1 MVALRDTHEASFDF
15 AAWSNKLQLPPEQK
29 EQLHQCHLY
38 VVACLEKQAQKAAK
52 NGNSKNG
59 ANAEGKNGSSTEAK
73 ISFNGG
79 ISANGGMSAGAGEV
93 FDASA
98 AAVKASGQALAANAA
113 DATASGASASG
124 ANGTGVASLMAN
136 SLREQIQAMSNLSAE
151 IVSILMSLNMD
162 LDSLLVAF
170 LYPAYAAQA
179 LDLDDVESHFGS
191 NIKKLLLKVKDM
203 EAIRFLQN
211 LNSDKNKEVQV
222 DRVRRM
228 LLSMV
233 DDVRAVVIKLAE
245 RIAVI
250 RAAKFADDSTKLAIA
265 REIANIYAPLANRLG
280 IGQLKWELEDLAFRF
295 LHNDYYKEIA
305 HDLGE
310 KRVEREHYIE
320 RFVAE
325 LKQLLIDNGIKGAEV
340 YGRPKHIY
348 SIWRK
353 MQRKHLPFSEL
364 YDVRAVR
371 ILVDKIEDCYAALS
385 AIHSHWSHIDKE
397 FDDYIANP
405 KPNGYQSIH
414 TVVYGEGH
422 KAVEIQMRTRDMHNM
437 AELGVAAHWKYK
449 EGGGLGGGVEQR
461 INWLRKLLAWRD
473 DMVESGALL
482 DEFRKQVFEDRVY
495 VFTPRGEVV
504 DLPTG
509 ATPLD
514 FAYQVH
520 TMIGH
525 RCIGAK
531 VNGRIVPYTYK
542 LKTGEQVDIIT
553 QKEPNPSRDWINA
566 DNGYLKTTR
575 ARAKVINWFRK
586 VDYDKNV
593 QAGDEIIE
601 REVARHGIGLNKDQ
615 VASFLKEKIARFNV
629 KTVNDIYAGVGAGDI
644 RITQIIA
651 YLEERVFKRDAA
663 SQELDLQS
671 LISEKTNQQLLER
684 QRQHSQGKGTIIVDG
699 IGSMMTHIAKCCQP
713 IPGDDII
720 GFVTQGRGISIH
732 KASCPQLKNM
742 MKKNPERVVSSQWGQ
757 SASAEGFTVTI
768 KVVASDYPG
777 LLRDVTTVIANEKIN
792 VLGVRSHTER
802 HKDLSVIDIDLML
815 VNREALSR
823 VLTKLNE
830 IKQVRS
836 ASRV

>member
-15 AAWSNKLQLPPEQK
+15 EPWAAKLNLPAEKK
-29 EQLHQCHLY
+29 EKLSQCHLY
-38 VVACLEKQAQKAAK
+38 VVECLNAHNAK
-52 NGNSKNG
+52 VSSNANSS
-59 ANAEGKNGSSTEAK
+59 GSNS
-73 ISFNGG
+73 S
-79 ISANGGMSAGAGEV
+79 
-93 FDASA
+93 
-98 AAVKASGQALAANAA
+98 L
-113 DATASGASASG
+113 G
-124 ANGTGVASLMAN
+124 ANGKVRNA
-136 SLREQIQAMSNLSAE
+136 IIDPKNLNNMSAE
-151 IVSILMSLNMD
+151 IISILMSLNMD
-162 LDSLLVAF
+162 LDSLMVAF
-170 LYPAYAAQA
+170 LYPPFEAKA
-179 LDLDDVESHFGS
+179 LDLDNVEEVFGS
-191 NIKKLLLKVKDM
+191 GIRKLLLKVKDM

-211 LNSDKNKEVQV
+211 YNSNKSADTQV

-228 LLSMV
+228 MLSMV

-250 RAAKFADDSTKLAIA
+250 RAAKYADEETKLSIA

-295 LHNDYYKEIA
+295 LHNDDYKEIA
-305 HDLGE
+305 RDLGE
-310 KRVEREHYIE
+310 KRVERELYIE
-320 RFVAE
+320 QFVGE
-325 LKQLLIDNGIKGAEV
+325 LSNLLEQNGIKNSEV

-371 ILVDKIEDCYAALS
+371 VIVDKIEDCYAALS
-385 AIHSHWSHIDKE
+385 IVHARWEHIEKE

-414 TVVYGEGH
+414 TVVYGDGH
-422 KAVEIQMRTRDMHNM
+422 KVVEIQFRTKDMHQM

-449 EGGGLGGGVEQR
+449 EGGGLGSGVEQR

-482 DEFRKQVFEDRVY
+482 DEFRKQVFEDRIY

-531 VNGRIVPYTYK
+531 VDGRIVPYTYK
-542 LKTGEQVDIIT
+542 LKTGEQVEIIT
-553 QKEPNPSRDWINA
+553 QKEPNPSRDWINS
-566 DNGYLKTTR
+566 DNGYLKTSR
-575 ARAKVINWFRK
+575 ARAKVVNWFRK

-593 QAGDEIIE
+593 QAGDDILE
-601 REVARHGIGLNKDQ
+601 REVSRHGIGLNKDQ
-615 VASFLKEKIARFNV
+615 VAAFLKEKIARFNV
-629 KTVNDIYAGVGAGDI
+629 KNVNDIYAGIGAGDI
-644 RITQIIA
+644 KVNQIISF
-651 YLEERVFKRDAA
+651 LEERVFKRVDATKDL
-663 SQELDLQS
+663 ELRS
-671 LISEKTNQQLLER
+671 LISEKTKEQLKER
-684 QRQHSQGKGTIIVDG
+684 HANSKGRIVVNG
-699 IGSMMTHIAKCCQP
+699 IGTMMTHIAKCCQP
-713 IPGDDII
+713 IPGDEII
-720 GFVTQGRGISIH
+720 GFITQGRGISIH
-732 KASCPQLKNM
+732 KANCPQLKGL
-742 MKKNPERVVSSQWGQ
+742 MKKNPERVVSCQWGE
-757 SASAEGFTVTI
+757 SATTNGFTVTI

-802 HKDLSVIDIDLML
+802 QKDLSIIDIDLML
-815 VNREALSR
+815 VNLPALTR
-823 VLTKLNE
+823 VIAKLNE

-836 ASRV
+836 VSRL

>member
-15 AAWSNKLQLPPEQK
+15 EAWADKLNLPAEQK
-29 EQLHQCHLY
+29 EKLQECHTY
-38 VVACLEKQAQKAAK
+38 VVSCMHKQAEKQAA
-52 NGNSKNG
+52 
-59 ANAEGKNGSSTEAK
+59 EAK
-73 ISFNGG
+73 KVEEGEAKADKG
-79 ISANGGMSAGAGEV
+79 AEKSAEKSSEKGLG
-93 FDASA
+93 
-98 AAVKASGQALAANAA
+98 LARAKLL
-113 DATASGASASG
+113 DEKSMT
-124 ANGTGVASLMAN
+124 
-136 SLREQIQAMSNLSAE
+136 NLSAE
-151 IVSILMSLNMD
+151 SISILMTLNMD
-162 LDSLLVAF
+162 LESLMVAF
-170 LYPAYAAQA
+170 LYPAFEAKA
-179 LDLDDVESHFGS
+179 LDLDEVEAKFGLS
-191 NIKKLLLKVKDM
+191 IRKLLLKVKDM

-211 LNSDKNKEVQV
+211 LNSSKGAEAQV

-250 RAAKFADDSTKLAIA
+250 RAAKHADDETKLAIA

-295 LHNDYYKEIA
+295 LHNDYYMEIA
-305 HDLGE
+305 RDLGE
-310 KRVEREHYIE
+310 KRVERERYIE
-320 RFVAE
+320 NFVAE
-325 LKQLLIDNGIKGAEV
+325 LRSLLEQNGIKNAEV

-371 ILVDKIEDCYAALS
+371 VIVDKIEDCYAALS
-385 AIHSHWSHIDKE
+385 IVHSRWSHIEKE

-414 TVVYGEGH
+414 TVVYGDGN
-422 KAVEIQMRTRDMHNM
+422 KVVEIQFRTKDMHQM

-449 EGGGLGGGVEQR
+449 EGGGLGSGVEQR

-520 TMIGH
+520 TMVGH

-531 VNGRIVPYTYK
+531 VDGRIVPYTYK
-542 LKTGEQVDIIT
+542 LKTGEQVEIIT

-566 DNGYLKTTR
+566 DNGYLKTSR

-586 VDYDKNV
+586 VDYDKNLA
-593 QAGDEIIE
+593 AGDDILE
-601 REVARHGIGLNKDQ
+601 REVARHGLGLNKDQ
-615 VASFLKEKIARFNV
+615 VASFLKEKLSRFNV
-629 KTVNDIYAGVGAGDI
+629 KTVSDIYAGIGAGDI
-644 RITQIIA
+644 KVNQIISF
-651 YLEERVFKRDAA
+651 LEERVFKRD
-663 SQELDLQS
+663 SNTKELELQS
-671 LISEKTNQQLLER
+671 LISEKTNQQLLTR
-684 QRQHSQGKGTIIVDG
+684 HANQKGRIVVDG
-699 IGSMMTHIAKCCQP
+699 IGTMMTHIAKCCQP

-720 GFVTQGRGISIH
+720 GFITQGRGISIH
-732 KASCPQLKNM
+732 KASCSQLKGL
-742 MKKNPERVVSSQWGQ
+742 MKKNPERVVTAQWGDD
-757 SASAEGFTVTI
+757 ANANGFTVTI

-792 VLGVRSHTER
+792 VLGVRSHTDR
-802 HKDLSVIDIDLML
+802 QKDLSIIDIDMMI
-815 VNREALSR
+815 VNLPALTR
-823 VLTKLNE
+823 VLGKLNE
-830 IKQVRS
+830 LKQVRS
-836 ASRV
+836 AARV

>member
-15 AAWSNKLQLPPEQK
+15 DSWAEKLNLPAEQKDKLQ
-29 EQLHQCHLY
+29 QCHAY
-38 VVACLEKQAQKAAK
+38 VLQCMQKKMAQQSANQKQAAAK
-52 NGNSKNG
+52 FDPK
-59 ANAEGKNGSSTEAK
+59 GST
-73 ISFNGG
+73 
-79 ISANGGMSAGAGEV
+79 
-93 FDASA
+93 
-98 AAVKASGQALAANAA
+98 
-113 DATASGASASG
+113 
-124 ANGTGVASLMAN
+124 
-136 SLREQIQAMSNLSAE
+136 NLSAE
-151 IVSILMSLNMD
+151 IISILMSLNMD
-162 LDSLLVAF
+162 LDSLMVAF
-170 LYPAYAAQA
+170 LYPAYEAQA
-179 LDLDDVESHFGS
+179 LDLENVEETFGAG
-191 NIKKLLLKVKDM
+191 IKKLLLKVKDM

-211 LNSDKNKEVQV
+211 LNSTKSTETQV
-222 DRVRRM
+222 DKVRRM

-250 RAAKFADDSTKLAIA
+250 RAAKNADEDTKLSIA

-295 LHNDYYKEIA
+295 LHNDYYREIA

-310 KRVEREHYIE
+310 KRVERERYIE
-320 RFVAE
+320 QFVTN
-325 LKQLLIDNGIKGAEV
+325 LSSLLEQNGIHGAEV

-371 ILVDKIEDCYAALS
+371 VIVEKIEDCYAALS
-385 AIHSHWSHIDKE
+385 IVHSNFSHIDKE

-414 TVVYGEGH
+414 TVVYGPGH
-422 KAVEIQMRTRDMHNM
+422 KVVEIQFRTKAMHQM

-449 EGGGLGGGVEQR
+449 EGGGLGSGVEQR

-495 VFTPRGEVV
+495 VFTPRGEVI

-520 TMIGH
+520 TMVGH

-531 VNGRIVPYTYK
+531 VDGRIVPYTYK
-542 LKTGEQVDIIT
+542 LKTGEQVEIIT

-566 DNGYLKTTR
+566 DNGYLKTSR
-575 ARAKVINWFRK
+575 ARSKVINWFRK

-593 QAGDEIIE
+593 QAGDDILE

-615 VASFLKEKIARFNV
+615 VASFLKEKLSRFNV
-629 KTVNDIYAGVGAGDI
+629 KTVNDIYAGIGAGDI
-644 RITQIIA
+644 KINQVISF
-651 YLEERVFKRDAA
+651 LEERVFKQNDHK
-663 SQELDLQS
+663 ELELHS
-671 LISEKTNQQLLER
+671 LISEKTNQQLLAR
-684 QRQHSQGKGTIIVDG
+684 HNNKKGRIVVDG
-699 IGSMMTHIAKCCQP
+699 LGNMMTHIAKCCQP

-720 GFVTQGRGISIH
+720 GFITQGRGISIH
-732 KASCPQLKNM
+732 KANCPQLRGL
-742 MKKNPERVVSSQWGQ
+742 MKKNPERVVSSQWGDD
-757 SASAEGFTVTI
+757 ATADGFTVTI
-768 KVVASDYPG
+768 KVVASDYSG

-792 VLGVRSHTER
+792 VLGVRSHTDR
-802 HKDLSVIDIDLML
+802 QKDLSIIDIDLMI
-815 VNREALSR
+815 VNLPALNR

-836 ASRV
+836 AARV

>member
-15 AAWSNKLQLPPEQK
+15 EAWADKLNLPAEQK
-29 EQLHQCHLY
+29 EKLQECHTY
-38 VVACLEKQAQKAAK
+38 VVSCMHKQAEKQAV
-52 NGNSKNG
+52 
-59 ANAEGKNGSSTEAK
+59 EAK
-73 ISFNGG
+73 KVEEGEAKADKG
-79 ISANGGMSAGAGEV
+79 AEKSAEKSSEKGLG
-93 FDASA
+93 
-98 AAVKASGQALAANAA
+98 LARAKLL
-113 DATASGASASG
+113 DEKSMT
-124 ANGTGVASLMAN
+124 
-136 SLREQIQAMSNLSAE
+136 NLSAE
-151 IVSILMSLNMD
+151 IISILMTLNMD
-162 LDSLLVAF
+162 LESLMVAF
-170 LYPAYAAQA
+170 LYPAFEAKA
-179 LDLDDVESHFGS
+179 LDLDEVEAKFGLS
-191 NIKKLLLKVKDM
+191 IRKLLLKVKDM

-211 LNSDKNKEVQV
+211 LNSSKGAEAQV

-250 RAAKFADDSTKLAIA
+250 RAAKHADDETKLAIA

-295 LHNDYYKEIA
+295 LHNDYYMEIA
-305 HDLGE
+305 RDLGE
-310 KRVEREHYIE
+310 KRVERERYIE
-320 RFVAE
+320 NFVAE
-325 LKQLLIDNGIKGAEV
+325 LRSLLEQNGIKNAEV

-371 ILVDKIEDCYAALS
+371 VIVDKIEDCYAALS
-385 AIHSHWSHIDKE
+385 IVHSRWSHIEKE

-414 TVVYGEGH
+414 TVVYGDGN
-422 KAVEIQMRTRDMHNM
+422 KVVEIQFRTKDMHQM

-449 EGGGLGGGVEQR
+449 EGGGLGSGVEQR

-520 TMIGH
+520 TMVGH

-531 VNGRIVPYTYK
+531 VDGRIVPYTYK
-542 LKTGEQVDIIT
+542 LKTGEQVEIIT

-566 DNGYLKTTR
+566 DNGYLKTSR

-586 VDYDKNV
+586 VDYDKNLA
-593 QAGDEIIE
+593 AGDDILE
-601 REVARHGIGLNKDQ
+601 REVARHGLGLNKDQ
-615 VASFLKEKIARFNV
+615 VASFLKEKLSRFNV
-629 KTVNDIYAGVGAGDI
+629 KTVSDIYAGIGAGDI
-644 RITQIIA
+644 KVNQIISF
-651 YLEERVFKRDAA
+651 LEERVFKRD
-663 SQELDLQS
+663 SNTKELELQS
-671 LISEKTNQQLLER
+671 LISEKTNQQLLTR
-684 QRQHSQGKGTIIVDG
+684 HANQKGRIVVDG
-699 IGSMMTHIAKCCQP
+699 IGTMMTHIAKCCQP

-720 GFVTQGRGISIH
+720 GFITQGRGISIH
-732 KASCPQLKNM
+732 KASCSQLKGL
-742 MKKNPERVVSSQWGQ
+742 MKKNPERVVTAQWGDD
-757 SASAEGFTVTI
+757 ANANGFTVTI

-792 VLGVRSHTER
+792 VLGVRSHTDR
-802 HKDLSVIDIDLML
+802 QKDLSIIDIDMMI
-815 VNREALSR
+815 VNLPALTR
-823 VLTKLNE
+823 VLGKLNE
-830 IKQVRS
+830 LKQVRS
-836 ASRV
+836 AARV

>member
-15 AAWSNKLQLPPEQK
+15 DSWAAKLNLPEEQKLKLQ
-29 EQLHQCHLY
+29 QCHEF
-38 VVACLEKQAQKAAK
+38 VVACLHKKECP
-52 NGNSKNG
+52 
-59 ANAEGKNGSSTEAK
+59 
-73 ISFNGG
+73 
-79 ISANGGMSAGAGEV
+79 
-93 FDASA
+93 ASDI
-98 AAVKASGQALAANAA
+98 K
-113 DATASGASASG
+113 
-124 ANGTGVASLMAN
+124 
-136 SLREQIQAMSNLSAE
+136 AMSNLSAE
-151 IVSILMSLNMD
+151 IISILMTLNMD
-162 LDSLLVAF
+162 LDSLIVAF
-170 LYPAYAAQA
+170 LYPAYEAQA
-179 LDLDDVESHFGS
+179 LDLEKVEETFGA

-211 LNSDKNKEVQV
+211 LNSNKSTEAQV
-222 DRVRRM
+222 DKVRRM

-250 RAAKFADDSTKLAIA
+250 RAAKNADEVTRLSIA

-305 HDLGE
+305 RDLGE
-310 KRVEREHYIE
+310 KRVERERYIE
-320 RFVAE
+320 QFVSN
-325 LKQLLIDNGIKGAEV
+325 LQKLLEDNGIHGAEV

-371 ILVDKIEDCYAALS
+371 VILDSVEDCYAALS
-385 AIHSHWSHIDKE
+385 VVHSNFAHIDKE

-414 TVVYGEGH
+414 TVVYGPGH
-422 KAVEIQMRTRDMHNM
+422 KVVEIQFRTKAMHQM

-449 EGGGLGGGVEQR
+449 EGGGLGSGVEQR

-495 VFTPRGEVV
+495 VFTPRGEVI

-520 TMIGH
+520 TMVGH

-531 VNGRIVPYTYK
+531 VDGRIVPYTYK
-542 LKTGEQVDIIT
+542 LKTGEQVEIIT

-566 DNGYLKTTR
+566 DNGYLKTSR

-593 QAGDEIIE
+593 QAGDDILE
-601 REVARHGIGLNKDQ
+601 REVARRGIGLNKDQ
-615 VASFLKEKIARFNV
+615 VASFLKEKLSRFNV
-629 KTVNDIYAGVGAGDI
+629 KTVNDIYAGIGAGDI
-644 RITQIIA
+644 KINQVIA
-651 YLEERVFKRDAA
+651 ALEERVFKQQDHK
-663 SQELDLQS
+663 ELELQS
-671 LISEKTNQQLLER
+671 LISEKTNQQLLNR
-684 QRQHSQGKGTIIVDG
+684 TNQKQRRIVVDG
-699 IGSMMTHIAKCCQP
+699 QSDLMTHIAKCCQP
-713 IPGDDII
+713 IPGDDIV
-720 GFVTQGRGISIH
+720 GFITQGRGVSIH
-732 KASCPQLKNM
+732 KANCPQLRGLI
-742 MKKNPERVVSSQWGQ
+742 KKNPERVIATQWGNE
-757 SASAEGFTVTI
+757 ASAEGFTVTI
-768 KVVASDYPG
+768 KVVASDYSG
-777 LLRDVTTVIANEKIN
+777 LLRDITTVIANEKIN
-792 VLGVRSHTER
+792 VLGVRSHTDR
-802 HKDLSVIDIDLML
+802 QKDLSIIDIDLML
-815 VNREALSR
+815 VNLPALNR
-823 VLTKLNE
+823 VLTKLRE
-830 IKQVRS
+830 MKQVRS
-836 ASRV
+836 AARV

>member
-15 AAWSNKLQLPPEQK
+15 EAWADKLNLPAEQK
-29 EQLHQCHLY
+29 EKLQECHTY
-38 VVACLEKQAQKAAK
+38 VVSCMHKQAEKQAA
-52 NGNSKNG
+52 
-59 ANAEGKNGSSTEAK
+59 EAK
-73 ISFNGG
+73 KIEEGEAKADK
-79 ISANGGMSAGAGEV
+79 SAEKSADKGSEKGL
-93 FDASA
+93 
-98 AAVKASGQALAANAA
+98 GLARAKLL
-113 DATASGASASG
+113 DEKSMT
-124 ANGTGVASLMAN
+124 
-136 SLREQIQAMSNLSAE
+136 NLSAE
-151 IVSILMSLNMD
+151 IISILMTLNMD
-162 LDSLLVAF
+162 LESLMVAF
-170 LYPAYAAQA
+170 LYPAFEAKA
-179 LDLDDVESHFGS
+179 LDLDEVEAKFGLS
-191 NIKKLLLKVKDM
+191 IRKLLLKVKDM

-211 LNSDKNKEVQV
+211 LNSSKGAEAQV

-250 RAAKFADDSTKLAIA
+250 RAAKHADDETKLAIA

-305 HDLGE
+305 RDLGE
-310 KRVEREHYIE
+310 KRVERERYIE
-320 RFVAE
+320 NFVAE
-325 LKQLLIDNGIKGAEV
+325 LRSLLEQNGIKNAEV

-371 ILVDKIEDCYAALS
+371 VIVDKIEDCYAALS
-385 AIHSHWSHIDKE
+385 IVHSRWSHIEKE

-414 TVVYGEGH
+414 TVVYGDGN
-422 KAVEIQMRTRDMHNM
+422 KVVEIQFRTKDMHQM

-449 EGGGLGGGVEQR
+449 EGGGLGSGVEQR

-520 TMIGH
+520 TMVGH

-531 VNGRIVPYTYK
+531 VDGRIVPYTYK
-542 LKTGEQVDIIT
+542 LKTGEQVEIIT

-566 DNGYLKTTR
+566 DNGYLKTSR

-586 VDYDKNV
+586 VDYDKNLA
-593 QAGDEIIE
+593 AGDDILE
-601 REVARHGIGLNKDQ
+601 REVARHGLGLNKDQ
-615 VASFLKEKIARFNV
+615 VASFLKEKLSRFNV
-629 KTVNDIYAGVGAGDI
+629 KSVSDIYAGIGAGDI
-644 RITQIIA
+644 KVNQIISF
-651 YLEERVFKRDAA
+651 LEERVFKRD
-663 SQELDLQS
+663 SNTKELELQS
-671 LISEKTNQQLLER
+671 LISEKTNQQLLTR
-684 QRQHSQGKGTIIVDG
+684 HANQKGRIVVDG
-699 IGSMMTHIAKCCQP
+699 IGTMMTHIAKCCQP

-720 GFVTQGRGISIH
+720 GFITQGRGISIH
-732 KASCPQLKNM
+732 KASCSQLKGL
-742 MKKNPERVVSSQWGQ
+742 MKKNPERVVTAQWGDD
-757 SASAEGFTVTI
+757 ANANGFTVTI

-792 VLGVRSHTER
+792 VLGVRSHTDR
-802 HKDLSVIDIDLML
+802 QKDLSIIDIDMMI
-815 VNREALSR
+815 VNLPALTR
-823 VLTKLNE
+823 VLGKLNE
-830 IKQVRS
+830 LKQVRS
-836 ASRV
+836 AARV

>member
-15 AAWSNKLQLPPEQK
+15 EAWADKLNLPEDQKEKLQ
-29 EQLHQCHLY
+29 QCHTY
-38 VVACLEKQAQKAAK
+38 VVACMQKQQDKLNAEAKKAAERGVDK
-52 NGNSKNG
+52 S
-59 ANAEGKNGSSTEAK
+59 E
-73 ISFNGG
+73 
-79 ISANGGMSAGAGEV
+79 EV
-93 FDASA
+93 A
-98 AAVKASGQALAANAA
+98 ASGGDKAKAQGLGLARANLL
-113 DATASGASASG
+113 DAKSVT
-124 ANGTGVASLMAN
+124 
-136 SLREQIQAMSNLSAE
+136 NLSAE
-151 IVSILMSLNMD
+151 IIAILMTLNMD
-162 LDSLLVAF
+162 IESLMVAF
-170 LYPAYAAQA
+170 LYPAFESKA
-179 LDLDDVESHFGS
+179 LDLDEVEAKFGL
-191 NIKKLLLKVKDM
+191 NIRKLLLKVKDM

-211 LNSDKNKEVQV
+211 LNSSKGTEAQV

-250 RAAKFADDSTKLAIA
+250 RAAKYADDETKLAIA

-295 LHNDYYKEIA
+295 LHNDYYMEIA
-305 HDLGE
+305 RDLGE
-310 KRVEREHYIE
+310 KRVERERYIE
-320 RFVAE
+320 NFVAE
-325 LKQLLIDNGIKGAEV
+325 LRSLLEQNGIHNAEV

-371 ILVDKIEDCYAALS
+371 VIVDKIEDCYAALS
-385 AIHSHWSHIDKE
+385 IVHSRWSHIEKE

-414 TVVYGEGH
+414 TVVYGDGN
-422 KAVEIQMRTRDMHNM
+422 KVVEIQFRTKDMHQM

-449 EGGGLGGGVEQR
+449 EGGGLGSGVEQR

-520 TMIGH
+520 TMVGH

-531 VNGRIVPYTYK
+531 VDGRIVPYTYK
-542 LKTGEQVDIIT
+542 LKTGEQVEIIT

-566 DNGYLKTTR
+566 DNGYLKTSR

-586 VDYDKNV
+586 VDYDKNLA
-593 QAGDEIIE
+593 AGDDLLE
-601 REVARHGIGLNKDQ
+601 REVARHGLGLNKDQ
-615 VASFLKEKIARFNV
+615 VASFLKEKLARFNV
-629 KTVNDIYAGVGAGDI
+629 KTVSDIYAGIGAGDI
-644 RITQIIA
+644 KVNQIISF
-651 YLEERVFKRDAA
+651 LEERVFKRD
-663 SQELDLQS
+663 SNTKELELQS
-671 LISEKTNQQLLER
+671 LISEKTNQQLLSR
-684 QRQHSQGKGTIIVDG
+684 HASQKGKIVVDG
-699 IGSMMTHIAKCCQP
+699 VGNVMTHIAKCCQP

-720 GFVTQGRGISIH
+720 GFITQGRGISIH
-732 KASCPQLKNM
+732 KSNCSQLKSLI
-742 MKKNPERVVSSQWGQ
+742 KKNPERVVTAQWGDD
-757 SASAEGFTVTI
+757 ANANGFTVTI

-792 VLGVRSHTER
+792 VLGVRSHTDR
-802 HKDLSVIDIDLML
+802 LKDLSIIDIDLMI
-815 VNREALSR
+815 VNLPALTR
-823 VLTKLNE
+823 VLSKLNE

-836 ASRV
+836 AARV

>member
-15 AAWSNKLQLPPEQK
+15 EAWADKLNLPAEQK
-29 EQLHQCHLY
+29 EKLQECHTY
-38 VVACLEKQAQKAAK
+38 VVSCMHKQAEKQAA
-52 NGNSKNG
+52 
-59 ANAEGKNGSSTEAK
+59 EAK
-73 ISFNGG
+73 KVEEGEAKADKG
-79 ISANGGMSAGAGEV
+79 VEKSAEKSSEKGLG
-93 FDASA
+93 
-98 AAVKASGQALAANAA
+98 LARAKLL
-113 DATASGASASG
+113 DEKSMT
-124 ANGTGVASLMAN
+124 
-136 SLREQIQAMSNLSAE
+136 NLSAE
-151 IVSILMSLNMD
+151 IISILMTLNMD
-162 LDSLLVAF
+162 LESLMVAF
-170 LYPAYAAQA
+170 LYPAFEAKA
-179 LDLDDVESHFGS
+179 LDLDEVEAKFGLS
-191 NIKKLLLKVKDM
+191 IRKLLLKVKDM

-211 LNSDKNKEVQV
+211 LNSSKGAEAQV

-250 RAAKFADDSTKLAIA
+250 RAAKHADDETKLAIA

-295 LHNDYYKEIA
+295 LHNDYYMEIA
-305 HDLGE
+305 RDLGE
-310 KRVEREHYIE
+310 KRVERERYIDN
-320 RFVAE
+320 FVAE
-325 LKQLLIDNGIKGAEV
+325 LRSLLEQNGIKNAEV

-371 ILVDKIEDCYAALS
+371 VIVDKIEDCYAALS
-385 AIHSHWSHIDKE
+385 IVHSRWSHIEKE

-414 TVVYGEGH
+414 TVVYGDGN
-422 KAVEIQMRTRDMHNM
+422 KVVEIQFRTKDMHQM

-449 EGGGLGGGVEQR
+449 EGGGLGSGVEQR

-520 TMIGH
+520 TMVGH

-531 VNGRIVPYTYK
+531 VDGRIVPYTYK
-542 LKTGEQVDIIT
+542 LKTGEQVEIIT

-566 DNGYLKTTR
+566 DNGYLKTSR

-586 VDYDKNV
+586 VDYDKNLA
-593 QAGDEIIE
+593 AGDDILE
-601 REVARHGIGLNKDQ
+601 REVARHGLGLNKDQ
-615 VASFLKEKIARFNV
+615 VASFLKEKLSRFNV
-629 KTVNDIYAGVGAGDI
+629 KTVSDIYAGIGAGDI
-644 RITQIIA
+644 KVNQIISF
-651 YLEERVFKRDAA
+651 LEERVFKRD
-663 SQELDLQS
+663 SNTKELELQS
-671 LISEKTNQQLLER
+671 LISEKTNQQLLTR
-684 QRQHSQGKGTIIVDG
+684 HANQKGRIVVDG
-699 IGSMMTHIAKCCQP
+699 IGTMMTHIAKCCQP

-720 GFVTQGRGISIH
+720 GFITQGRGISIH
-732 KASCPQLKNM
+732 KASCSQLKGL
-742 MKKNPERVVSSQWGQ
+742 MKKNPERVVTAQWGDD
-757 SASAEGFTVTI
+757 ANANGFTVTI

-792 VLGVRSHTER
+792 VLGVRSHTDR
-802 HKDLSVIDIDLML
+802 QKDLSIIDIDMMI
-815 VNREALSR
+815 VNLPALTR
-823 VLTKLNE
+823 VLGKLNE
-830 IKQVRS
+830 LKQVRS
-836 ASRV
+836 AARV

>member
-15 AAWSNKLQLPPEQK
+15 EAWADKLNLPAEQK
-29 EQLHQCHLY
+29 EKLQECHTY
-38 VVACLEKQAQKAAK
+38 VVSCMHKQAEKQAA
-52 NGNSKNG
+52 
-59 ANAEGKNGSSTEAK
+59 EAK
-73 ISFNGG
+73 KVEEGEAKADK
-79 ISANGGMSAGAGEV
+79 SAEKSAEKSSEKGLG
-93 FDASA
+93 
-98 AAVKASGQALAANAA
+98 LARAKLL
-113 DATASGASASG
+113 DEKSMT
-124 ANGTGVASLMAN
+124 
-136 SLREQIQAMSNLSAE
+136 NLSAE
-151 IVSILMSLNMD
+151 IISILMTLNMD
-162 LDSLLVAF
+162 LESLMVAF
-170 LYPAYAAQA
+170 LYPAFEAKA
-179 LDLDDVESHFGS
+179 LDLDEVEAKFGLS
-191 NIKKLLLKVKDM
+191 IRKLLLKVKDM

-211 LNSDKNKEVQV
+211 LNSSKGAEAQV

-250 RAAKFADDSTKLAIA
+250 RAAKHADDETKLAIA

-295 LHNDYYKEIA
+295 LHNDYYMEIA
-305 HDLGE
+305 RDLGE
-310 KRVEREHYIE
+310 KRVERERYIE
-320 RFVAE
+320 NFVAE
-325 LKQLLIDNGIKGAEV
+325 LRSLLEQNGIKNAEV

-371 ILVDKIEDCYAALS
+371 VIVDKIEDCYAALS
-385 AIHSHWSHIDKE
+385 IVHSRWSHIEKE

-414 TVVYGEGH
+414 TVVYGDGN
-422 KAVEIQMRTRDMHNM
+422 KVVEIQFRTKDMHQM

-449 EGGGLGGGVEQR
+449 EGGGLGSGVEQR

-520 TMIGH
+520 TMVGH

-531 VNGRIVPYTYK
+531 VDGRIVPYTYK
-542 LKTGEQVDIIT
+542 LKTGEQVEIIT

-566 DNGYLKTTR
+566 DNGYLKTSR

-586 VDYDKNV
+586 VDYDKNLA
-593 QAGDEIIE
+593 AGDDILE
-601 REVARHGIGLNKDQ
+601 REVARHGLGLNKDQ
-615 VASFLKEKIARFNV
+615 VASFLKEKLSRFNV
-629 KTVNDIYAGVGAGDI
+629 KTVSDIYAGIGAGDI
-644 RITQIIA
+644 KVNQIISF
-651 YLEERVFKRDAA
+651 LEERVFKRD
-663 SQELDLQS
+663 SNTKELELQS
-671 LISEKTNQQLLER
+671 LISEKTNQQLLTR
-684 QRQHSQGKGTIIVDG
+684 HANQKGRIVVDG
-699 IGSMMTHIAKCCQP
+699 IGTMMTHIAKCCQP

-720 GFVTQGRGISIH
+720 GFITQGRGISIH
-732 KASCPQLKNM
+732 KASCSQLKGL
-742 MKKNPERVVSSQWGQ
+742 MKKNPERVVTAQWGDD
-757 SASAEGFTVTI
+757 ANANGFTVTI

-792 VLGVRSHTER
+792 VLGVRSHTNR
-802 HKDLSVIDIDLML
+802 QKDLSIIDIDMMI
-815 VNREALSR
+815 VNLPALTR
-823 VLTKLNE
+823 VLGKLNE
-830 IKQVRS
+830 LKQVRS
-836 ASRV
+836 AARV

>member
-15 AAWSNKLQLPPEQK
+15 EAWADKLNLPAEQK
-29 EQLHQCHLY
+29 EKLQECHTY
-38 VVACLEKQAQKAAK
+38 VVSCMHKQAEKQAA
-52 NGNSKNG
+52 
-59 ANAEGKNGSSTEAK
+59 EAK
-73 ISFNGG
+73 KVEEGEAKADK
-79 ISANGGMSAGAGEV
+79 SAEKSADKGSEKGL
-93 FDASA
+93 
-98 AAVKASGQALAANAA
+98 GLARAKLL
-113 DATASGASASG
+113 DEKSMT
-124 ANGTGVASLMAN
+124 
-136 SLREQIQAMSNLSAE
+136 NLSAE
-151 IVSILMSLNMD
+151 IISILMTLNMD
-162 LDSLLVAF
+162 LESLMVAF
-170 LYPAYAAQA
+170 LYPAFEAKA
-179 LDLDDVESHFGS
+179 LDLDEVEAKFGLS
-191 NIKKLLLKVKDM
+191 IRKLLLKVKDM

-211 LNSDKNKEVQV
+211 LNSSKGAEAQV

-250 RAAKFADDSTKLAIA
+250 RAAKHADDETKLAIA

-305 HDLGE
+305 RDLGE
-310 KRVEREHYIE
+310 KRVERERYIE
-320 RFVAE
+320 NFVAE
-325 LKQLLIDNGIKGAEV
+325 LRSLLEQNGIKNAEV

-371 ILVDKIEDCYAALS
+371 VIVDKIEDCYAALS
-385 AIHSHWSHIDKE
+385 IVHSRWSHIEKE

-414 TVVYGEGH
+414 TVVYGDGN
-422 KAVEIQMRTRDMHNM
+422 KVVEIQFRTKDMHQM

-449 EGGGLGGGVEQR
+449 EGGGLGSGVEQR

-520 TMIGH
+520 TMVGH

-531 VNGRIVPYTYK
+531 VDGRIVPYTYK
-542 LKTGEQVDIIT
+542 LKTGEQVEIIT

-566 DNGYLKTTR
+566 DNGYLKTSR

-586 VDYDKNV
+586 VDYDKNLA
-593 QAGDEIIE
+593 AGDDILE
-601 REVARHGIGLNKDQ
+601 REVARHGLGLNKDQ
-615 VASFLKEKIARFNV
+615 VASFLKEKLSRFNV
-629 KTVNDIYAGVGAGDI
+629 KTVSDIYAGIGAGDI
-644 RITQIIA
+644 KVNQIISF
-651 YLEERVFKRDAA
+651 LEERVFKRD
-663 SQELDLQS
+663 SNTKELELQS
-671 LISEKTNQQLLER
+671 LISEKTNQQLLTR
-684 QRQHSQGKGTIIVDG
+684 HANQKGRIVVDG
-699 IGSMMTHIAKCCQP
+699 IGTMMTHIAKCCQP

-720 GFVTQGRGISIH
+720 GFITQGRGISIH
-732 KASCPQLKNM
+732 KASCSQLKGL
-742 MKKNPERVVSSQWGQ
+742 MKKNPERVVTAQWGDD
-757 SASAEGFTVTI
+757 ANANGFTVTI

-792 VLGVRSHTER
+792 VLGVRSHTDR
-802 HKDLSVIDIDLML
+802 QKDLSIIDIDMMI
-815 VNREALSR
+815 VNLPALTR
-823 VLTKLNE
+823 VLGKLNE
-830 IKQVRS
+830 LKQVRS
-836 ASRV
+836 AARV

>member
-15 AAWSNKLQLPPEQK
+15 ESWAEKLKLPSEQKDKLQ
-29 EQLHQCHLY
+29 QCHAY
-38 VVACLEKQAQKAAK
+38 VLQCMQKKQAALNAHNAHKGEGAK
-52 NGNSKNG
+52 TQLDPKVQ
-59 ANAEGKNGSSTEAK
+59 T
-73 ISFNGG
+73 
-79 ISANGGMSAGAGEV
+79 
-93 FDASA
+93 
-98 AAVKASGQALAANAA
+98 
-113 DATASGASASG
+113 
-124 ANGTGVASLMAN
+124 
-136 SLREQIQAMSNLSAE
+136 NLSAE
-151 IVSILMSLNMD
+151 IISILMTLNMD
-162 LDSLLVAF
+162 LDSLMVAF
-170 LYPAYAAQA
+170 LYPAYEVQA
-179 LDLDDVESHFGS
+179 LDLDNVEETFGAG
-191 NIKKLLLKVKDM
+191 IKKLLLKVKDM

-211 LNSDKNKEVQV
+211 LNASHTDAQV
-222 DRVRRM
+222 DKVRRM

-250 RAAKFADDSTKLAIA
+250 RAAKNADEDTKLRIA

-295 LHNDYYKEIA
+295 LHNDYYREIA

-310 KRVEREHYIE
+310 KRVERERYIE
-320 RFVAE
+320 QFVANLSAMLE
-325 LKQLLIDNGIKGAEV
+325 QNGIHGAEV

-371 ILVDKIEDCYAALS
+371 VIVDKIEDCYAALS
-385 AIHSHWSHIDKE
+385 IVHSNFSHIDKE

-414 TVVYGEGH
+414 TVVYGPGN
-422 KAVEIQMRTRDMHNM
+422 KVVEIQFRTKAMHQM

-449 EGGGLGGGVEQR
+449 EGGGLGSGVEQR

-495 VFTPRGEVV
+495 VFTPRGEVI

-520 TMIGH
+520 TMVGH

-531 VNGRIVPYTYK
+531 VDGRIVPYTYK
-542 LKTGEQVDIIT
+542 LKTGEQVEIIT

-566 DNGYLKTTR
+566 DNGYLKTSR
-575 ARAKVINWFRK
+575 ARSKVINWFRK

-593 QAGDEIIE
+593 QAGDDILE
-601 REVARHGIGLNKDQ
+601 REVVRHGIGLNKDQ
-615 VASFLKEKIARFNV
+615 VASFLKEKLSRFNV
-629 KTVNDIYAGVGAGDI
+629 KSVNDIYAGIGAGDI
-644 RITQIIA
+644 KINQVISF
-651 YLEERVFKRDAA
+651 LEERVFKQSDHK
-663 SQELDLQS
+663 ELELHS
-671 LISEKTNQQLLER
+671 LISEKTNQQLLAR
-684 QRQHSQGKGTIIVDG
+684 QNNKKGRIVVDG
-699 IGSMMTHIAKCCQP
+699 MGNMMTHIAKCCQP
-713 IPGDDII
+713 IPGDEII
-720 GFVTQGRGISIH
+720 GFITQGRGISIH
-732 KASCPQLKNM
+732 KANCPQLRGL
-742 MKKNPERVVSSQWGQ
+742 MKKNPERVVSSQWGED
-757 SASAEGFTVTI
+757 ASADGFTVTI
-768 KVVASDYPG
+768 KVVASDYSG

-792 VLGVRSHTER
+792 VLGVRSHTDR
-802 HKDLSVIDIDLML
+802 QKDLSIIDIDLMI
-815 VNREALSR
+815 VNLPALNR

>member
-15 AAWSNKLQLPPEQK
+15 EAWADKLNLPAEQK
-29 EQLHQCHLY
+29 EKLQECHTY
-38 VVACLEKQAQKAAK
+38 VVSCMHKQAEKQAA
-52 NGNSKNG
+52 
-59 ANAEGKNGSSTEAK
+59 EAK
-73 ISFNGG
+73 KVEEGEAKADK
-79 ISANGGMSAGAGEV
+79 SAEKSADKGSEKGL
-93 FDASA
+93 
-98 AAVKASGQALAANAA
+98 GLARAKLL
-113 DATASGASASG
+113 DEKSMT
-124 ANGTGVASLMAN
+124 
-136 SLREQIQAMSNLSAE
+136 NLSAE
-151 IVSILMSLNMD
+151 IISILMTLNMD
-162 LDSLLVAF
+162 LESLMVAF
-170 LYPAYAAQA
+170 LYPAFEAKA
-179 LDLDDVESHFGS
+179 LDLDEVEAKFGLS
-191 NIKKLLLKVKDM
+191 IRKLLLKVKDM

-211 LNSDKNKEVQV
+211 LNSSKGAEAQV

-250 RAAKFADDSTKLAIA
+250 RAAKHADDETKLAIA

-295 LHNDYYKEIA
+295 LHNDYYMEIA
-305 HDLGE
+305 RDLGE
-310 KRVEREHYIE
+310 KRVERERYIE
-320 RFVAE
+320 NFVAE
-325 LKQLLIDNGIKGAEV
+325 LRSLLEQNGIKNAEV

-371 ILVDKIEDCYAALS
+371 VIVDKIEDCYAALS
-385 AIHSHWSHIDKE
+385 IVHSRWSHIEKE

-414 TVVYGEGH
+414 TVVYGDGN
-422 KAVEIQMRTRDMHNM
+422 KVVEIQFRTKDMHQM

-449 EGGGLGGGVEQR
+449 EGGGLGSGVEQR

-520 TMIGH
+520 TMVGH

-531 VNGRIVPYTYK
+531 VDGRIVPYTYK
-542 LKTGEQVDIIT
+542 LKTGEQVEIIT

-566 DNGYLKTTR
+566 DNGYLKTSR

-586 VDYDKNV
+586 VDYDKNLA
-593 QAGDEIIE
+593 AGDDILE
-601 REVARHGIGLNKDQ
+601 REVARHGLGLNKDQ
-615 VASFLKEKIARFNV
+615 VASFLKEKLSRFNV
-629 KTVNDIYAGVGAGDI
+629 KSVSDIYAGIGAGDI
-644 RITQIIA
+644 KVNQIISF
-651 YLEERVFKRDAA
+651 LEERVFKRD
-663 SQELDLQS
+663 SNTKELELQS
-671 LISEKTNQQLLER
+671 LISEKTNQQLLTR
-684 QRQHSQGKGTIIVDG
+684 HANQKGRIVVDG
-699 IGSMMTHIAKCCQP
+699 IGTMMTHIAKCCQP

-720 GFVTQGRGISIH
+720 GFITQGRGISIH
-732 KASCPQLKNM
+732 KASCSQLKGLM
-742 MKKNPERVVSSQWGQ
+742 QKNPERVVTAQWGDD
-757 SASAEGFTVTI
+757 ANANGFTVTI

-792 VLGVRSHTER
+792 VLGVRSHTDR
-802 HKDLSVIDIDLML
+802 QKDLSIIDIDMMI
-815 VNREALSR
+815 VNLPALTR
-823 VLTKLNE
+823 VLGKLNE
-830 IKQVRS
+830 LKQVRS
-836 ASRV
+836 AARV

>member
-15 AAWSNKLQLPPEQK
+15 EAWADKLNLPAEQK
-29 EQLHQCHLY
+29 EKLQECHTY
-38 VVACLEKQAQKAAK
+38 VVSCMHKQAEKQAA
-52 NGNSKNG
+52 
-59 ANAEGKNGSSTEAK
+59 EAK
-73 ISFNGG
+73 KVEEGEAKADK
-79 ISANGGMSAGAGEV
+79 SAEKSADKGSEKGL
-93 FDASA
+93 
-98 AAVKASGQALAANAA
+98 GLARAKLL
-113 DATASGASASG
+113 DEKSMT
-124 ANGTGVASLMAN
+124 
-136 SLREQIQAMSNLSAE
+136 NLSAE
-151 IVSILMSLNMD
+151 IISILMTLNMD
-162 LDSLLVAF
+162 LESLMVAF
-170 LYPAYAAQA
+170 LYPAFEAKA
-179 LDLDDVESHFGS
+179 LDLDEVEAKFGLS
-191 NIKKLLLKVKDM
+191 IRKLLLKVKDM

-211 LNSDKNKEVQV
+211 LNSSKGAEAQV

-250 RAAKFADDSTKLAIA
+250 RAAKHADDETKLAIA

-295 LHNDYYKEIA
+295 LHNDYYMEIA
-305 HDLGE
+305 RDLGE
-310 KRVEREHYIE
+310 KRVERERYIE
-320 RFVAE
+320 NFVAE
-325 LKQLLIDNGIKGAEV
+325 LRSLLEQNGIKNAEV

-371 ILVDKIEDCYAALS
+371 VIVDKIEDCYAALS
-385 AIHSHWSHIDKE
+385 IVHSRWSHIEKE

-414 TVVYGEGH
+414 TVVYGDGN
-422 KAVEIQMRTRDMHNM
+422 KVVEIQFRTKDMHQM

-449 EGGGLGGGVEQR
+449 EGGGLGSGVEQR

-520 TMIGH
+520 TMVGH

-531 VNGRIVPYTYK
+531 VDGRIVPYTYK
-542 LKTGEQVDIIT
+542 LKTGEQVEIIT

-566 DNGYLKTTR
+566 DNGYLKTSR

-586 VDYDKNV
+586 VDYDKNLA
-593 QAGDEIIE
+593 AGDDILE
-601 REVARHGIGLNKDQ
+601 REVARHGLGLNKDQ
-615 VASFLKEKIARFNV
+615 VASFLKEKLSRFNV
-629 KTVNDIYAGVGAGDI
+629 KSVSDIYAGIGAGDI
-644 RITQIIA
+644 KVNQIISF
-651 YLEERVFKRDAA
+651 LEERVFKRD
-663 SQELDLQS
+663 SNTKELELQS
-671 LISEKTNQQLLER
+671 LISEKTNQQLLTR
-684 QRQHSQGKGTIIVDG
+684 HANQKGRIVVDG
-699 IGSMMTHIAKCCQP
+699 IGTMMTHIAKCCQP

-720 GFVTQGRGISIH
+720 GFITQGRGISIH
-732 KASCPQLKNM
+732 KASCSQLKGL
-742 MKKNPERVVSSQWGQ
+742 MKKNPERVVTAQWGDD
-757 SASAEGFTVTI
+757 ANANGFTVTI

-792 VLGVRSHTER
+792 VLGVRSHTDR
-802 HKDLSVIDIDLML
+802 QKDLSIIDIDMMI
-815 VNREALSR
+815 VNLPALTR
-823 VLTKLNE
+823 VLGKLNE
-830 IKQVRS
+830 LKQVRS
-836 ASRV
+836 AARV

>member
-15 AAWSNKLQLPPEQK
+15 DSWAEKLNLPAEQKDKLQ
-29 EQLHQCHLY
+29 QCHAY
-38 VVACLEKQAQKAAK
+38 VLQCMQKKMAQQSANQKQAAAK
-52 NGNSKNG
+52 FDPK
-59 ANAEGKNGSSTEAK
+59 GST
-73 ISFNGG
+73 
-79 ISANGGMSAGAGEV
+79 
-93 FDASA
+93 
-98 AAVKASGQALAANAA
+98 
-113 DATASGASASG
+113 
-124 ANGTGVASLMAN
+124 
-136 SLREQIQAMSNLSAE
+136 NLSAE
-151 IVSILMSLNMD
+151 IISILMSLNMD
-162 LDSLLVAF
+162 LDSLMVAF
-170 LYPAYAAQA
+170 LYPAYEAQA
-179 LDLDDVESHFGS
+179 LDLENVEETFGAG
-191 NIKKLLLKVKDM
+191 IKKLLLKVKDM

-211 LNSDKNKEVQV
+211 LNSTKSTETQV
-222 DRVRRM
+222 DKVRRM

-250 RAAKFADDSTKLAIA
+250 RAAKNADEYTKLSIA

-295 LHNDYYKEIA
+295 LHNDYYREIA

-310 KRVEREHYIE
+310 KRVERERYIE
-320 RFVAE
+320 QFVTNLSSMLE
-325 LKQLLIDNGIKGAEV
+325 QNGIHGAEV

-371 ILVDKIEDCYAALS
+371 VIVEKIEDCYAALS
-385 AIHSHWSHIDKE
+385 IVHSNFSHIDKE

-414 TVVYGEGH
+414 TVVYGLGH
-422 KAVEIQMRTRDMHNM
+422 KVVEIQFRTKAMHQM

-449 EGGGLGGGVEQR
+449 EGGGLGSGVEQR

-495 VFTPRGEVV
+495 VFTPRGEVI

-520 TMIGH
+520 TMVGH

-531 VNGRIVPYTYK
+531 VDGRIVPYTYK
-542 LKTGEQVDIIT
+542 LKTGEQVEIIT

-566 DNGYLKTTR
+566 DNGYLKTSR
-575 ARAKVINWFRK
+575 ARSKVINWFRK

-593 QAGDEIIE
+593 QAGDDILE

-615 VASFLKEKIARFNV
+615 VASFLKEKLSRFNV
-629 KTVNDIYAGVGAGDI
+629 KTVNDIYAGIGAGDI
-644 RITQIIA
+644 KINQVISF
-651 YLEERVFKRDAA
+651 LEERVFKQNDHK
-663 SQELDLQS
+663 ELELHS
-671 LISEKTNQQLLER
+671 LISEKTNQQLLAR
-684 QRQHSQGKGTIIVDG
+684 HNNKKGRIVVDG
-699 IGSMMTHIAKCCQP
+699 LGNMMTHIAKCCQP

-720 GFVTQGRGISIH
+720 GFITQGRGISIH
-732 KASCPQLKNM
+732 KANCPQLRGL
-742 MKKNPERVVSSQWGQ
+742 MKKNPERVVSSQWGDD
-757 SASAEGFTVTI
+757 ATADGFTVTI
-768 KVVASDYPG
+768 KVVASDYSG

-792 VLGVRSHTER
+792 VLGVRSHTDR
-802 HKDLSVIDIDLML
+802 QKDLSIIDIDLMI
-815 VNREALSR
+815 VNLPALNR

-836 ASRV
+836 AARV

>member
-15 AAWSNKLQLPPEQK
+15 DSWAEKLNLPAEQKDKLQ
-29 EQLHQCHLY
+29 QCHAY
-38 VVACLEKQAQKAAK
+38 VLQCMQKKMAQQSANQKQAAAK
-52 NGNSKNG
+52 FDPK
-59 ANAEGKNGSSTEAK
+59 GST
-73 ISFNGG
+73 
-79 ISANGGMSAGAGEV
+79 
-93 FDASA
+93 
-98 AAVKASGQALAANAA
+98 
-113 DATASGASASG
+113 
-124 ANGTGVASLMAN
+124 
-136 SLREQIQAMSNLSAE
+136 NLSAE
-151 IVSILMSLNMD
+151 IISILMSLNMD
-162 LDSLLVAF
+162 LDSLMVAF
-170 LYPAYAAQA
+170 LYPAYEAQA
-179 LDLDDVESHFGS
+179 LDLENVEETFGAG
-191 NIKKLLLKVKDM
+191 IKKLLLKVKDM

-211 LNSDKNKEVQV
+211 LNSTKSTETQV
-222 DRVRRM
+222 DKVRRM

-250 RAAKFADDSTKLAIA
+250 RAAKNADEDTKLSIA

-295 LHNDYYKEIA
+295 LHNDYYREIA
-305 HDLGE
+305 RDLGE
-310 KRVEREHYIE
+310 KRVERERYIE
-320 RFVAE
+320 QFVTNLSSMLE
-325 LKQLLIDNGIKGAEV
+325 QNGIHGAEV

-371 ILVDKIEDCYAALS
+371 VIVEKIEDCYAALS
-385 AIHSHWSHIDKE
+385 IVHSNFSHIDKE

-414 TVVYGEGH
+414 TVVYGPGH
-422 KAVEIQMRTRDMHNM
+422 KVVEIQFRTKAMHQM

-449 EGGGLGGGVEQR
+449 EGGGLGSGVEQR

-495 VFTPRGEVV
+495 VFTPRGEVI

-520 TMIGH
+520 TMVGH

-531 VNGRIVPYTYK
+531 VDGRIVPYTYK
-542 LKTGEQVDIIT
+542 LKTGEQVEIIT

-566 DNGYLKTTR
+566 DNGYLKTSR
-575 ARAKVINWFRK
+575 ARSKVINWFRK

-593 QAGDEIIE
+593 QAGDDILE

-615 VASFLKEKIARFNV
+615 VASFLKEKLSRFNV
-629 KTVNDIYAGVGAGDI
+629 KTVNDIYAGIGAGDI
-644 RITQIIA
+644 KINQVISF
-651 YLEERVFKRDAA
+651 LEERVFKQNDHK
-663 SQELDLQS
+663 ELELHS
-671 LISEKTNQQLLER
+671 LISEKTNQQLLAR
-684 QRQHSQGKGTIIVDG
+684 HNNKKGRIVVDG
-699 IGSMMTHIAKCCQP
+699 LGNMMTHIAKCCQP

-720 GFVTQGRGISIH
+720 GFITQGRGISIH
-732 KASCPQLKNM
+732 KANCPQLRGL
-742 MKKNPERVVSSQWGQ
+742 MKKNPERVVSSQWGDD
-757 SASAEGFTVTI
+757 ATADGFTVTI
-768 KVVASDYPG
+768 KVVASDYSG

-792 VLGVRSHTER
+792 VLGVRSHTDR
-802 HKDLSVIDIDLML
+802 QKDLSIIDIDLMI
-815 VNREALSR
+815 VNLPALNR

-836 ASRV
+836 AARV

>member
-1 MVALRDTHEASFDF
+1 MQKQQDKLNAEA
-15 AAWSNKLQLPPEQK
+15 K
-29 EQLHQCHLY
+29 
-38 VVACLEKQAQKAAK
+38 KAAERGVDK
-52 NGNSKNG
+52 SEEVAASGGDK
-59 ANAEGKNGSSTEAK
+59 ANAQGLGLARANLLDAK
-73 ISFNGG
+73 S
-79 ISANGGMSAGAGEV
+79 V
-93 FDASA
+93 
-98 AAVKASGQALAANAA
+98 
-113 DATASGASASG
+113 T
-124 ANGTGVASLMAN
+124 
-136 SLREQIQAMSNLSAE
+136 NLSAE
-151 IVSILMSLNMD
+151 IIAILMTLNMD
-162 LDSLLVAF
+162 IESLMVAF
-170 LYPAYAAQA
+170 LYPAFESKA
-179 LDLDDVESHFGS
+179 LDLDEVEAKFGL
-191 NIKKLLLKVKDM
+191 NIRKLLLKVKDM

-211 LNSDKNKEVQV
+211 LNSSKGTEAQV

-250 RAAKFADDSTKLAIA
+250 RAAKYADDETKLAIA

-295 LHNDYYKEIA
+295 LHNDYYMEIA
-305 HDLGE
+305 RDLGE
-310 KRVEREHYIE
+310 KRVERERYIE
-320 RFVAE
+320 NFVAE
-325 LKQLLIDNGIKGAEV
+325 LRSLLEQNGIHNAEV

-371 ILVDKIEDCYAALS
+371 VIVDKIEDCYAALS
-385 AIHSHWSHIDKE
+385 IVHSRWSHIEKE

-414 TVVYGEGH
+414 TVVYGDGN
-422 KAVEIQMRTRDMHNM
+422 KVVEIQFRTKDMHQM

-449 EGGGLGGGVEQR
+449 EGGGLGSGVEQR

-520 TMIGH
+520 TMVGH

-531 VNGRIVPYTYK
+531 VDGRIVPYTYK
-542 LKTGEQVDIIT
+542 LKTGEQVEIIT

-566 DNGYLKTTR
+566 DNGYLKTSR

-586 VDYDKNV
+586 VDYDKNLA
-593 QAGDEIIE
+593 AGDDLLE
-601 REVARHGIGLNKDQ
+601 REVARHGLGLNKDQ
-615 VASFLKEKIARFNV
+615 VASFLKEKLARFNV
-629 KTVNDIYAGVGAGDI
+629 KTVNDIYAGIGAGDI
-644 RITQIIA
+644 KVNQIISF
-651 YLEERVFKRDAA
+651 LEERVFKRD
-663 SQELDLQS
+663 SNTKELELQS
-671 LISEKTNQQLLER
+671 LISEKTNQQLLSR
-684 QRQHSQGKGTIIVDG
+684 HASQKGKIVVDG
-699 IGSMMTHIAKCCQP
+699 VGNVMTHIAKCCQP

-720 GFVTQGRGISIH
+720 GFITQGRGISIH
-732 KASCPQLKNM
+732 KSNCSQLKSLI
-742 MKKNPERVVSSQWGQ
+742 KKNPERVVTAQWGDD
-757 SASAEGFTVTI
+757 ANANGFTVTI

-792 VLGVRSHTER
+792 VLGVRSHTDR
-802 HKDLSVIDIDLML
+802 LKDLSIIDIDLMI
-815 VNREALSR
+815 VNLPALTR
-823 VLTKLNE
+823 VLSKLNE

-836 ASRV
+836 AARV